1 MLLVR
6 CPERELGR
14 GHGRHAL
21 AADGRLGRFAVGT
34 GGEGGREGNRGRPSE
49 RGEGCET
56 AEMREASGLKP
67 H

>member
-21 AADGRLGRFAVGT
+21 AADGRPGRFTVGT
-34 GGEGGREGNRGRPSE
+34 GGEGGKRVTEGGQAREE
-49 RGEGCET
+49 RDVK
-56 AEMREASGLKP
+56 AQRWP
-67 H
+67 